1 MRAKELL
8 YANYRDSEHFDVLLE
23 ILDSLLPLREDKA
36 ATDDYF
42 ERKLSADLHRQE
54 YLYHKELFDNNS
66 VYVDEEPQLIVYEGE
81 VKEEVV
87 RQIRSMLFDIVKDDE
102 SFGFLFFHLGTEYNA
117 QHKEAV
123 PLDCYPNI
131 SRIRDAIAL
140 YRDDYPKASLNAYLD
155 DDLNYHWYKTFEKE
169 FLEEE
174 SEGFAFFNSLYRTYD
189 QIRLLKGQTLEVRK
203 YYATD
208 ESYEDDIQ
216 KYFAYQYVIDSIEKF
231 NNDDHGLTRI
241 ADVLK
246 DGQTE
251 LAATLGLNAEGEGAN
266 HTLRFADGWKEKV
279 CVIMQVMQK
288 LGAFERA
295 DGTKATQKQV
305 MEHLSASFGNL
316 GVKDPSPLVANARSN
331 NRYVRHIEELLKAAK
346 EEEKKSYERSR

>member
-8 YANYRDSEHFDVLLE
+8 YIKYRESEYFDILLE
-23 ILDSLLPLREDKA
+23 TLNNLLPLREDKA

-42 ERKLSADLHRQE
+42 DRKLSADLHRQE
-54 YLYHKELFDNNS
+54 YLYRKELFENNS
-66 VYVDEEPQLIVYEGE
+66 IYVDEEPQLQTYEGE
-81 VKEEVV
+81 VKEEIAPQV
-87 RQIRSMLFDIVKDDE
+87 RSLLFEIVKDDE
-102 SFGFLFFHLGTEYNA
+102 SFGYLFFHLGTEYNSL
-117 QHKEAV
+117 HKDAV
-123 PLDCYPNI
+123 PLDCYPI
-131 SRIRDAIAL
+131 KERIKAAIAL

-155 DDLNYHWYKTFEKE
+155 DDLNYQWYKTFEKE
-169 FLEEE
+169 FLDEE
-174 SEGFAFFNSLYRTYD
+174 SEGYAFFNSLYMTYD

-203 YYATD
+203 YYSTD
-208 ESYEDDIQ
+208 ENYADDIQ

-231 NNDDHGLTRI
+231 NIDDHGLVRI

-246 DGQTE
+246 DSQIE

-305 MEHLSASFGNL
+305 MEHLSSTFGNL
-316 GVKDPSPLVANARSN
+316 AIKDPSPLIANARSN
-331 NRYVRHIEELLKAAK
+331 SRYVRHIEDLLNAAK
-346 EEEKKSYERSR
+346 EEERKSYERSR